1 MLLNIAEI
9 FCSVQG
15 EGIYSGVPSVF
26 VRVAGCNLDC
36 SFCDT
41 SFAKNISNA
50 DKMSVE
56 NVLAEI
62 KNYNVEHVVITGGEP
77 TLYPEQISIL
87 CNKLNALN
95 KKITI
100 ETNSTI
106 FNSPFPKGGQGD
118 LLLSLSPKLNN
129 WNEEII
135 IKNLSLNCKN
145 QIKIVVGNI
154 EEAKDAITKIE
165 KLKNIKKDISTS
177 STTEIV
183 FLMPQADTKEKHSKI
198 SEWLI
203 PFCCENNIR
212 FGARLQIMLW
222 ENEKGK

>member
-56 NVLAEI
+56 KILSEI
-62 KNYNVEHVVITGGEP
+62 NKYNVEHVVITGGEP
-77 TLYPEQISIL
+77 TLYPEELIFL
-87 CNKLNALN
+87 CNKLNVLN
-95 KKITI
+95 KKVTI

-106 FNSPFPKGGQGD
+106 FVDCNSPFSKGGKGD

-135 IKNLSLNCKN
+135 KKNLSLNCKK
-145 QIKIVVGNI
+145 QIKVVVGNI
-154 EEAKDAITKIE
+154 EEAKDAIIKTKI
-165 KLKNIKKDISTS
+165 LKNIKK
-177 STTEIV
+177 ENV
-183 FLMPQADTKEKHSKI
+183 FLMPQADSKEKHSKT

-212 FGARLQIMLW
+212 FGARMQIMLW
-222 ENEKGK
+222 GNARGK